1 MEGFLL
7 KLYIAGHTPRSA
19 HAIAHLR
26 RICAEAIPGQHE
38 LVIIDVLECPQLAEE
53 AKVLVAPT
61 LVRAFPLPLRRI
73 VGDLSHTGKV
83 LQCLEVSL
91 LQEERR
97 QETSFE

>member
-1 MEGFLL
+1 MGVLLL

-19 HAIAHLR
+19 NAIANLR
-26 RICAEAIPGQHE
+26 RICEEAIPGRHE

-53 AKVLVAPT
+53 AKVLVTPT

-73 VGDLSHTGKV
+73 VGDLSNTAKV

-91 LQEERR
+91 PPEERR
-97 QETSFE
+97 RDTTFE